1 MKRVSV
7 SVLLAVVT
15 LLGITVPSAGAAD
28 GEQHCYVRVIE
39 RKASGELVT
48 TEPKCYATQEEA
60 TRSAMSG
67 SGTRPM
73 RGFTTQSSFVLATHF
88 DGPNGGG
95 SSTQVWGSDCLGG
108 WLNTS
113 AYWAAEMESTQGGC
127 TRVRHYSGQNL
138 TGTSQDVT
146 TTGWA
151 TNLNGTLTH
160 HAWSVQYT
168 T

>member
-7 SVLLAVVT
+7 SVLLAAIT
-15 LLGITVPSAGAAD
+15 LLGITVPSAGAAE

-48 TEPKCYATQEEA
+48 TPPRCFATQDEA

-73 RGFTTQSSFVLATHF
+73 RGVTTQSSFVLATHY
-88 DGPNGGG
+88 DAPNGGG
-95 SSTQVWGSDCLGG
+95 TSTQVWGDDCLGG

-113 AYWAAEMESTQGGC
+113 TQWAGSMESTRAGC
-127 TRVRHYSGQNL
+127 SRVRHFYNQNL
-138 TGTSQDVT
+138 SGTYQDAFSGTV
-146 TTGWA
+146 
-151 TNLNGTLTH
+151 TNLTSPLFH
-160 HAWSVQYT
+160 HAYSVQYT